1 MKMLTNKNDLPCMT
15 TGQFRRARRL
25 IRRLCANYDNGNCL
39 LLDDGDTCPCPQLIA
54 RTLICKYFRAAVLPV
69 DRALW
74 AEIMAERPVKS
85 CRTCGAPI
93 FSLSNAAKYCPACA
107 ARERRRRDRE
117 RKRDRPRTS
126 ANRGPGGPGAQ
137 GVESA
142 GPTREVSLYPEIEI

>member
-1 MKMLTNKNDLPCMT
+1 MLTNKNDLPCMT
-15 TGQFRRARRL
+15 MGQFRRARRL

-39 LLDDGDTCPCPQLIA
+39 LLDDGDTCPCPQLIT

-107 ARERRRRDRE
+107 IRERRRRDRE
-117 RKRDRPRTS
+117 RKRNRPCSS
-126 ANRGPGGPGAQ
+126 ANRALESPTAQ
-137 GVESA
+137 GIENA
-142 GPTREVSLYPEIEI
+142 GTPGKVSLPPEAEI